1 MSKRK
6 TPILRFKGF
15 NNAWEQRKLGDIVT
29 PIKTYS
35 LTRAFE
41 TLKNTNFKYIH
52 YGDIHTGKAKI
63 IQNPSTLPS
72 IKKNDNYITLKPN
85 DIIIADASEDY
96 KGIADAAILK
106 DCGNY
111 KIVAGLHTIAIRPN
125 SCNVSSFIYILLGR
139 DDFKHW
145 GYKVG
150 TGLKVFGITLKNFL
164 KYKTFYPS
172 LNEQKRIGNLLNL
185 VDNLLVLQKRK
196 YEELKLLKKAL
207 MQNMFA
213 DNAFYPNLRFK
224 GFVYKWKQYKLNDLG
239 YTFSGLSGKSKKDFG
254 HGKAQYVTYMNVF
267 SNPIA
272 NLEMTEHIE
281 IDNKQNSVKYNDIFF
296 TTSSETP
303 EEVGMS
309 SIWLGKETN
318 TYLNSFCFGFR
329 LTKRIDSYYIAFMLR
344 SPSFRRKMMVLAQG
358 ISRFNIS
365 KNKVMNIKIL
375 LPKISEQKRVGITI
389 KKVDNTVKLQV
400 KFINKIK
407 KFRKFLL
414 QNMFI

>member
-6 TPILRFKGF
+6 TPVLRFKGF
-15 NNAWEQRKLGDIVT
+15 HNDWEQRKLGDIAT

-63 IQNPSTLPS
+63 IQNPSTLPT
-72 IKKNDNYITLKPN
+72 IKKNDNYITLKTN

-164 KYKTFYPS
+164 KYKISYPS
-172 LNEQKRIGNLLNL
+172 LNEQKAISKLLNL
-185 VDNLLVLQKRK
+185 IDNLLVLQKRK
-196 YEELKLLKKAL
+196 YEELKL
-207 MQNMFA
+207 
-213 DNAFYPNLRFK
+213 
-224 GFVYKWKQYKLNDLG
+224 
-239 YTFSGLSGKSKKDFG
+239 
-254 HGKAQYVTYMNVF
+254 
-267 SNPIA
+267 
-272 NLEMTEHIE
+272 
-281 IDNKQNSVKYNDIFF
+281 
-296 TTSSETP
+296 
-303 EEVGMS
+303 
-309 SIWLGKETN
+309 
-318 TYLNSFCFGFR
+318 
-329 LTKRIDSYYIAFMLR
+329 
-344 SPSFRRKMMVLAQG
+344 
-358 ISRFNIS
+358 
-365 KNKVMNIKIL
+365 IK
-375 LPKISEQKRVGITI
+375 
-389 KKVDNTVKLQV
+389 
-400 KFINKIK
+400 
-407 KFRKFLL
+407 KFLL
-414 QNMFI
+414 QNMFADKVPYPNLRFNNFTSEWKLQYLGKLFRRNNERNKKNIFKIDHTITVSKMKFNINGNGAAPTSICTYKVLRTGDVAFEGNRHTKYPFGQLIINDIGDGIMSPRFASIRPKYKLNISYWKYFLHYEPLVHNILVMSTKSGTLMNELVYSDLFKQNIFLPENSEQIKIGKILNIIDYKINLQKRYILKLKSIKNFLLQNMFV

>member
-6 TPILRFKGF
+6 TPVLRFKGF
-15 NNAWEQRKLGDIVT
+15 HNDWEQRKLGDIAKRIVR
-29 PIKTYS
+29 KNKN
-35 LTRAFE
+35 
-41 TLKNTNFKYIH
+41 LK
-52 YGDIHTGKAKI
+52 
-63 IQNPSTLPS
+63 STLVLTISAQYGLVDQKKFFNKNIAGKNIAKYYLIEKGEFAYNKSYSKGHPLGV
-72 IKKNDNYITLKPN
+72 IKRLDYYDVGILSTLYIIFKPEN
-85 DIIIADASEDY
+85 I
-96 KGIADAAILK
+96 
-106 DCGNY
+106 
-111 KIVAGLHTIAIRPN
+111 N
-125 SCNVSSFIYILLGR
+125 S
-139 DDFKHW
+139 
-145 GYKVG
+145 
-150 TGLKVFGITLKNFL
+150 NFL
-164 KYKTFYPS
+164 SAYYDTKCWYKEVTKYAAEGARNHGLLNIPTQDFFKTE
-172 LNEQKRIGNLLNL
+172 LIITTNNKEQQRIGNIIKIVNKIL
-185 VDNLLVLQKRK
+185 DLQERK

>member
-1 MSKRK
+1 MWAFYRK
-6 TPILRFKGF
+6 FF
-15 NNAWEQRKLGDIVT
+15 VWEQRKLGDIAT

-63 IQNPSTLPS
+63 IQNPSTLPT
-72 IKKNDNYITLKPN
+72 IKKNDNYITLKTN

-172 LNEQKRIGNLLNL
+172 LNEQKAISNLLNL
-185 VDNLLVLQKRK
+185 VDNLLDLQKRK

-207 MQNMFA
+207 LQNMFA
-213 DNAFYPNLRFK
+213 NKTAYPKLRFN
-224 GFVYKWKQYKLNDLG
+224 GFNSKWKSYKLKEIGKIVTGNTPPTKDLNNYSDHGMLWVTPTDITGPIIRNTVKRLSPIGITKARTAKEGSILVTCIASIGKNALTETRCGFNQQINAVIPNQYNDSYFLLIQSKFWSKKAKQIAAKG
-239 YTFSGLSGKSKKDFG
+239 TIKIVNKKDF
-254 HGKAQYVTYMNVF
+254 
-267 SNPIA
+267 SNLSFLYPKLKEQK
-272 NLEMTEHIE
+272 N
-281 IDNKQNSVKYNDIFF
+281 
-296 TTSSETP
+296 
-303 EEVGMS
+303 MS
-309 SIWLGKETN
+309 SFFKL
-318 TYLNSFCFGFR
+318 L
-329 LTKRIDSYYIAFMLR
+329 D
-344 SPSFRRKMMVLAQG
+344 MVTTFQM
-358 ISRFNIS
+358 
-365 KNKVMNIKIL
+365 KNLIELK
-375 LPKISEQKRVGITI
+375 
-389 KKVDNTVKLQV
+389 
-400 KFINKIK
+400 KIK
-407 KFRKFLL
+407 HFLL

>member
-15 NNAWEQRKLGDIVT
+15 NNAWEQRKLGDIAT

-63 IQNPSTLPS
+63 IQNPSTLPT
-72 IKKNDNYITLKPN
+72 IKKNDNYITLKTN

-172 LNEQKRIGNLLNL
+172 LNEQKAISNLLNL
-185 VDNLLVLQKRK
+185 VDNLLDLQKRK
-196 YEELKLLKKAL
+196 YKELKLLKKAL
-207 MQNMFA
+207 LQNILTF
-213 DNAFYPNLRFK
+213 NSVYPNLRFK
-224 GFVYKWKQYKLNDLG
+224 NFNSKWRKNKLGELCIYKNGTGHEGKQSSKGKFELVNLNSISIG
-239 YTFSGLSGKSKKDFG
+239 GGLKSSGKYINSAKN
-254 HGKAQYVTYMNVF
+254 T
-267 SNPIA
+267 
-272 NLEMTEHIE
+272 L
-281 IDNKQNSVKYNDIFF
+281 NKNDIVMIL
-296 TTSSETP
+296 SDIAH
-303 EEVGMS
+303 GNL
-309 SIWLGKETN
+309 LGKVALIPIN
-318 TYLNSFCFGFR
+318 NKYVLNQ
-329 LTKRIDSYYIAFMLR
+329 RIALLR
-344 SPSFRRKMMVLAQG
+344 IRRNNILPNFLFYRINSLQRYFKIKGNGTSQL
-358 ISRFNIS
+358 NIS
-365 KNKVMNIKIL
+365 KSDIINFE
-375 LPKISEQKRVGITI
+375 ISYP
-389 KKVDNTVKLQV
+389 
-400 KFINKIK
+400 NKIK
-407 KFRKFLL
+407 EQFKISSVLKINQKFVNEIYKKEKNLKKIKQFLL